1 MLHEDKRRFMRML
14 VDTKAR
20 LTVLESGQRLEGICH
35 DLSATGLSI
44 EVSEPVEPD
53 TMIEV
58 HIDSTSE
65 AIPPL
70 NAHARVIR
78 CSNEQEEKYTLG
90 LEITQ
95 FN

>member
-1 MLHEDKRRFMRML
+1 MLHEDKRRFMRMM
-14 VDTKAR
+14 VNAKAR
-20 LTVLESGQRLEGICH
+20 LTILETGLTFEGKCH

-44 EVSEPVEPD
+44 EVSEPVEPN
-53 TMIEV
+53 TMMEV
-58 HIDSTSE
+58 HINSSST

-70 NAHARVIR
+70 NAHANVVR
-78 CSNEQEEKYTLG
+78 CAQEQDGTYILG